1 MTNQTKALLAVLG
14 AAFVGG
20 GAGVW
25 IKFSLKEI
33 PPLSFTFLRFLLAY
47 LFVLPFLRKEK
58 IKIKNSLKPVLVS
71 LFSTVNI
78 VLFVFGIQL
87 TNANMS
93 QTIYAFVPVLTAI
106 IAYFLIKERFNK
118 QKVFGI
124 VLGFIGISLIIM
136 LPLIDNLNF
145 SPGSLWGNLLIFTGV
160 SFYAF
165 YPVLSKKIQVNYSP
179 IYLTAIF
186 ILTTA
191 IIAGV
196 LALFELTPGLTWIK
210 ETSLASWMGLI
221 STAAFGT
228 VIYYLLTQYAIK
240 YGSAVIGTLTLY
252 LQPFMTFFWA
262 YLILGEKVTLLI
274 LIGCLLVIAGAYI
287 TTQTKVKV

>member
-78 VLFVFGIQL
+78 VLFAFGIRL
-87 TNANMS
+87 TNANLS
-93 QTIYAFVPVLTAI
+93 QAIYAFVPALTAI

-124 VLGFIGISLIIM
+124 VLGFVGLSLIIM

-145 SPGSLWGNLLIFTGV
+145 SPGSLWGNLLIFTGA
-160 SFYAF
+160 SLYAF

-179 IYLTAIF
+179 IYLTAVF
-186 ILTTA
+186 ILTTT
-191 IIAGV
+191 IVAGV
-196 LALFELTPGLTWIK
+196 LALFELTQGLTWIR

-287 TTQTKVKV
+287 TTQTKIKA

>member
-1 MTNQTKALLAVLG
+1 MTNQTKALLAILG
-14 AAFVGG
+14 AAFFGG
-20 GAGVW
+20 GIGVW

-47 LFVLPFLRKEK
+47 LFILPFLKKEK

-78 VLFVFGIQL
+78 VLFVFGIRL
-87 TNANMS
+87 TNANMG
-93 QTIYAFVPVLTAI
+93 QIIYAFVPVLTAI

-160 SFYAF
+160 SSYAF

-274 LIGCLLVIAGAYI
+274 IIGCLLVIAGAYI
-287 TTQTKVKV
+287 TTQTKIKA